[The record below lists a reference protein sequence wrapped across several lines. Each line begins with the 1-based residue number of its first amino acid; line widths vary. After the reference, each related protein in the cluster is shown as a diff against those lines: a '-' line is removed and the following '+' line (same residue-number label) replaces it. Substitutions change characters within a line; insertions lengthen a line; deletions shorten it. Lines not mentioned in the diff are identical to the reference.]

1 MNLSMK
7 WLSDY
12 VDIDVTPK
20 QFSDDMTMSGSKVE
34 GYADETAEIKN
45 VVVGKL
51 LSVEPHPN
59 ADHLVVCQVDVGEDA
74 PIEICTGAQNVKAAI
89 LSVAKNKS
97 TLPGGVTIRKGKLA
111 RRGEQWYALLSGRA
125 GADHS
130 RFPLCR

>member
-59 ADHLVVCQVDVGEDA
+59 ADHLVVCKVDVGE
-74 PIEICTGAQNVKAAI
+74 ECQ
-89 LSVAKNKS
+89 
-97 TLPGGVTIRKGKLA
+97 
-111 RRGEQWYALLSGRA
+111 GR
-125 GADHS
+125 
-130 RFPLCR
+130 

>member
-74 PIEICTGAQNVKAAI
+74 PSRSAPAPRMSRPAI
-89 LSVAKNKS
+89 LFRWPRISPPCPAV
-97 TLPGGVTIRKGKLA
+97 
-111 RRGEQWYALLSGRA
+111 
-125 GADHS
+125 
-130 RFPLCR
+130 

>member
-59 ADHLVVCQVDVGEDA
+59 ADHLVVCKVDIGLKPFSMALCKWSTALERR
-74 PIEICTGAQNVKAAI
+74 PEYNV
-89 LSVAKNKS
+89 LQSV
-97 TLPGGVTIRKGKLA
+97 RKGLAPKL
-111 RRGEQWYALLSGRA
+111 R
-125 GADHS
+125 S
-130 RFPLCR
+130 RFAMRAA

>member
-59 ADHLVVCQVDVGEDA
+59 ADHLALPFRSA
-74 PIEICTGAQNVKAAI
+74 PVPRMSRPVI
-89 LSVAKNKS
+89 LCL
-97 TLPGGVTIRKGKLA
+97 LPRTA
-111 RRGEQWYALLSGRA
+111 
-125 GADHS
+125 
-130 RFPLCR
+130 PLCPAAYPSTRVSCAVRRATVCSAPWVNWA

>member
-51 LSVEPHPN
+51 LSVEPPSQCRPSGGMQGGCGRRCSHS
-59 ADHLVVCQVDVGEDA
+59 DLHRRQECQ
-74 PIEICTGAQNVKAAI
+74 
-89 LSVAKNKS
+89 
-97 TLPGGVTIRKGKLA
+97 
-111 RRGEQWYALLSGRA
+111 GR
-125 GADHS
+125 
-130 RFPLCR
+130 

>member
-59 ADHLVVCQVDVGEDA
+59 ADHLVVCKVDVGEGA
-74 PIEICTGAQNVKAAI
+74 PIQICTPRMSRPVILCPLPRTALPCPAAYP
-89 LSVAKNKS
+89 S
-97 TLPGGVTIRKGKLA
+97 TRVSCA
-111 RRGEQWYALLSGRA
+111 VRRATVCSAPWANWA
-125 GADHS
+125 
-130 RFPLCR
+130 

>member
-51 LSVEPHPN
+51 LSV
-59 ADHLVVCQVDVGEDA
+59 
-74 PIEICTGAQNVKAAI
+74 
-89 LSVAKNKS
+89 
-97 TLPGGVTIRKGKLA
+97 
-111 RRGEQWYALLSGRA
+111 
-125 GADHS
+125 
-130 RFPLCR
+130 